1 MKKIRMKKIIAL
13 GMASVLIMAGIT
25 GCGQSNPYLKNIS
38 YSKYVDLCDY
48 KGVEASKVTFE
59 ITDEE
64 VQSAIDEEMYD
75 YVTYDPITDRAAK
88 EDDYANVTYKTTID
102 GKENENYSAQD
113 EDVVIGEDY
122 LFPEV
127 EEELVG
133 MKKGDNKK
141 IDVEITEDYA
151 YDDADI
157 GKKAT
162 VDVTLNE
169 ISKEIVPEYNDDFVK
184 ENTEYKDKAEYE
196 AAKKKEL
203 EESREE
209 EYKSA
214 AVQEIMQYL
223 LDNSKFNGYP
233 DDLYTECEEN
243 YNNDNEYSA
252 SMYGME
258 LSEFEEMLGLDED
271 TKKQD
276 IINNVNSELIMG
288 AIAQKEKISCSKK
301 EVDQFVKDNYATYG
315 YESAED
321 FLKDYSEE
329 EVGYQLTYQ
338 KVADFLYDNAKLT
351 EISEDEYNEQQTQL
365 YDDTEASDEEI
376 EGSGEG
382 DAEED
387 SEDGE
392 DSETTQKGDSEEQE
406 EETTEKAAE

>member
-1 MKKIRMKKIIAL
+1 MKKIIAL

-113 EDVVIGEDY
+113 EDVVIGEGY

-133 MKKGDNKK
+133 MKTGDNKK

-351 EISEDEYNEQQTQL
+351 EISEDEYNEQQAQL

-376 EGSGEG
+376 EGSAEG
-382 DAEED
+382 DVEEESED
-387 SEDGE
+387 GSEDGE
-392 DSETTQKGDSEEQE
+392 DSETTQKGNSEEQE

>member
-1 MKKIRMKKIIAL
+1 MKKIIAL

-113 EDVVIGEDY
+113 EDVVIGEGY

-133 MKKGDNKK
+133 MKTGDNKK

-203 EESREE
+203 EENREE

-351 EISEDEYNEQQTQL
+351 EISEDEYNEQQAQL

-376 EGSGEG
+376 EGSAEG
-382 DAEED
+382 DVEEESED
-387 SEDGE
+387 GSEDGE

>member
-1 MKKIRMKKIIAL
+1 MKKIIAL

-365 YDDTEASDEEI
+365 YNDTEASDEEI

>member
-1 MKKIRMKKIIAL
+1 MKKIIAL

-113 EDVVIGEDY
+113 EDVVIGEGY

-133 MKKGDNKK
+133 MKTGDNKK

-258 LSEFEEMLGLDED
+258 LSEFKEMLGLDED

-351 EISEDEYNEQQTQL
+351 EISEDEYNEQQAQL

-376 EGSGEG
+376 EGSAEG
-382 DAEED
+382 DVEEDSEDD

-406 EETTEKAAE
+406 KETTEKAAE

>member
-1 MKKIRMKKIIAL
+1 MKKIIAL

-113 EDVVIGEDY
+113 EDVVIGEGY

-133 MKKGDNKK
+133 MKTGDNKK

-351 EISEDEYNEQQTQL
+351 EISEDEYNEQQAQL

-376 EGSGEG
+376 EGSAEG
-382 DAEED
+382 DVE
-387 SEDGE
+387 E
-392 DSETTQKGDSEEQE
+392 DSETTQKGASEEQE

>member
-1 MKKIRMKKIIAL
+1 MKKIIAL
-13 GMASVLIMAGIT
+13 GMASVMIMAGIT

-133 MKKGDNKK
+133 MKTGDNKK

-351 EISEDEYNEQQTQL
+351 EISEDEYNEQQAQL

-387 SEDGE
+387 SE
-392 DSETTQKGDSEEQE
+392 TTQKGDSEEQE

>member
-1 MKKIRMKKIIAL
+1 MKKIIAL

-196 AAKKKEL
+196 AAKKKKL

>member
-1 MKKIRMKKIIAL
+1 MKKIIAL
-13 GMASVLIMAGIT
+13 GMASVLIMAAIT

-113 EDVVIGEDY
+113 EDVVIGEGY

-133 MKKGDNKK
+133 MKTGDNKK

-169 ISKEIVPEYNDDFVK
+169 ISKEIVPEYNDD
-184 ENTEYKDKAEYE
+184 
-196 AAKKKEL
+196 L
-203 EESREE
+203 
-209 EYKSA
+209 
-214 AVQEIMQYL
+214 
-223 LDNSKFNGYP
+223 
-233 DDLYTECEEN
+233 
-243 YNNDNEYSA
+243 
-252 SMYGME
+252 
-258 LSEFEEMLGLDED
+258 
-271 TKKQD
+271 
-276 IINNVNSELIMG
+276 
-288 AIAQKEKISCSKK
+288 
-301 EVDQFVKDNYATYG
+301 
-315 YESAED
+315 
-321 FLKDYSEE
+321 
-329 EVGYQLTYQ
+329 
-338 KVADFLYDNAKLT
+338 
-351 EISEDEYNEQQTQL
+351 
-365 YDDTEASDEEI
+365 
-376 EGSGEG
+376 
-382 DAEED
+382 
-387 SEDGE
+387 
-392 DSETTQKGDSEEQE
+392 
-406 EETTEKAAE
+406 

>member
-1 MKKIRMKKIIAL
+1 
-13 GMASVLIMAGIT
+13 MASVLIMAGIT

-113 EDVVIGEDY
+113 EDVVIGEGY

-133 MKKGDNKK
+133 MKTGDNKK

-351 EISEDEYNEQQTQL
+351 EISEDEYNEQQAQL

-376 EGSGEG
+376 EGSAEG
-382 DAEED
+382 DVE
-387 SEDGE
+387 E

>member
-1 MKKIRMKKIIAL
+1 MKKIIAL
-13 GMASVLIMAGIT
+13 GMASVLIMAAIT

-102 GKENENYSAQD
+102 GKENENYSTQD
-113 EDVVIGEDY
+113 EDVVIGEGY

-133 MKKGDNKK
+133 MKTGDNKK

>member
-1 MKKIRMKKIIAL
+1 MKKIIAL

-88 EDDYANVTYKTTID
+88 EDDYANVTYKTMID

-133 MKKGDNKK
+133 MKTGDNKK

-351 EISEDEYNEQQTQL
+351 EISEDEYNEQQAQL
-365 YDDTEASDEEI
+365 YDDKEASDEEI

>member
-1 MKKIRMKKIIAL
+1 MKKIIAL

-133 MKKGDNKK
+133 MKTGDNKK

-258 LSEFEEMLGLDED
+258 LPEFEEMLGLDED

>member
-1 MKKIRMKKIIAL
+1 MKKIIAL

-75 YVTYDPITDRAAK
+75 YVTYDPIIDRAAK

-113 EDVVIGEDY
+113 EDVVIGEGY

-133 MKKGDNKK
+133 MKTGDNKK

>member
-1 MKKIRMKKIIAL
+1 MKKIIAL

-113 EDVVIGEDY
+113 EDVVIGEGY

-133 MKKGDNKK
+133 MKTGDNKK

-351 EISEDEYNEQQTQL
+351 EISEDEYNEQQAQL

-376 EGSGEG
+376 EGSAEG
-382 DAEED
+382 DVE
-387 SEDGE
+387 E

>member
-1 MKKIRMKKIIAL
+1 MKKIIAL

-133 MKKGDNKK
+133 MKTGDNKK

>member
-1 MKKIRMKKIIAL
+1 
-13 GMASVLIMAGIT
+13 MASVLIMAGIT

-113 EDVVIGEDY
+113 EDVVIGEGY

-133 MKKGDNKK
+133 MKTGDNKK

-351 EISEDEYNEQQTQL
+351 EISEDEYNEQQAQL
-365 YDDTEASDEEI
+365 YDDTGASDEEI
-376 EGSGEG
+376 EGSAEG
-382 DAEED
+382 DVEED

>member
-1 MKKIRMKKIIAL
+1 MKKIIAL

-133 MKKGDNKK
+133 MKTGDNKK

-392 DSETTQKGDSEEQE
+392 DSETTQKGDSEEQK

>member
-1 MKKIRMKKIIAL
+1 MKKIIAL
-13 GMASVLIMAGIT
+13 GMASVMIMAGIT

-133 MKKGDNKK
+133 MKTGDNKK

-351 EISEDEYNEQQTQL
+351 EISEDEYNEQQAQL

>member
-1 MKKIRMKKIIAL
+1 MKKIIAL

-113 EDVVIGEDY
+113 EDVVIGEGY

-133 MKKGDNKK
+133 MKTGDNKK

-301 EVDQFVKDNYATYG
+301 EIDQFVKDNYATYG

-351 EISEDEYNEQQTQL
+351 EISEDEYNEQQAQL

-387 SEDGE
+387 LEDGE

>member
-1 MKKIRMKKIIAL
+1 MKKIIAL

-113 EDVVIGEDY
+113 EDVVIGEGY

-133 MKKGDNKK
+133 MKTGDNKK

-288 AIAQKEKISCSKK
+288 TIAQKEKISCSKK

-351 EISEDEYNEQQTQL
+351 EISEDEYNEQQAQL

-376 EGSGEG
+376 EGSAEG
-382 DAEED
+382 DVEEESED
-387 SEDGE
+387 GSEDGE
-392 DSETTQKGDSEEQE
+392 DSETTQKGNSEEQE

>member
-1 MKKIRMKKIIAL
+1 MKKIIAL

-113 EDVVIGEDY
+113 EDVVIGEGY

-133 MKKGDNKK
+133 MKTGDNKK

-329 EVGYQLTYQ
+329 EVGYQLIYQ

-351 EISEDEYNEQQTQL
+351 EISEDEYNEQQAQL

-376 EGSGEG
+376 EGSAEG
-382 DAEED
+382 DVEED

-392 DSETTQKGDSEEQE
+392 DSETTQKGDFEEQE

>member
-1 MKKIRMKKIIAL
+1 MKKIIAL

-25 GCGQSNPYLKNIS
+25 GCRQSNPYLKNIS

-113 EDVVIGEDY
+113 EDVVIGEGY

-133 MKKGDNKK
+133 MKTGDNKK

>member
-1 MKKIRMKKIIAL
+1 MKKIIAL

-133 MKKGDNKK
+133 MKTGDSKK

-351 EISEDEYNEQQTQL
+351 EISEDEYNEQQAQL

>member
-1 MKKIRMKKIIAL
+1 MKKIIAL

-133 MKKGDNKK
+133 MKTGDNKK

-351 EISEDEYNEQQTQL
+351 EISEDEYNEQQAQL

>member
-1 MKKIRMKKIIAL
+1 MKKIIAL

-113 EDVVIGEDY
+113 EDVVIGEGY

-133 MKKGDNKK
+133 MKTGDNKK

-351 EISEDEYNEQQTQL
+351 EISEDEYNEQQAQL

-376 EGSGEG
+376 EGSAEG
-382 DAEED
+382 DVEED

-392 DSETTQKGDSEEQE
+392 DSETTQKGASEEQE

>member
-1 MKKIRMKKIIAL
+1 MKKIIAL
-13 GMASVLIMAGIT
+13 GMASVMIMAGIT

-88 EDDYANVTYKTTID
+88 EDDYANVTYKTMID
-102 GKENENYSAQD
+102 GKENENYSAED
-113 EDVVIGEDY
+113 EDVVIGEGY

-133 MKKGDNKK
+133 MKTGDNKK
-141 IDVEITEDYA
+141 IDVKITEDYA

-288 AIAQKEKISCSKK
+288 AVAQKEKISCSKK

-351 EISEDEYNEQQTQL
+351 EISEDEYNEQQAQL

-376 EGSGEG
+376 EGSAEG
-382 DAEED
+382 DVEED
-387 SEDGE
+387 SEESE

>member
-1 MKKIRMKKIIAL
+1 MKKIIAL

-133 MKKGDNKK
+133 MKTGDNKK

-203 EESREE
+203 KESREE

>member
-1 MKKIRMKKIIAL
+1 MKKIIAL

-113 EDVVIGEDY
+113 EDVVIGEGY

-133 MKKGDNKK
+133 MKTGDNKK

-288 AIAQKEKISCSKK
+288 TIAQKEKISCSKK

-351 EISEDEYNEQQTQL
+351 EISEDEYNEQQAQL

-376 EGSGEG
+376 EGSAEG
-382 DAEED
+382 DVE
-387 SEDGE
+387 E

>member
-1 MKKIRMKKIIAL
+1 MKKIIAL

-133 MKKGDNKK
+133 MKTGDNKK
-141 IDVEITEDYA
+141 IEVEITEDYA

-351 EISEDEYNEQQTQL
+351 EISEDEYNEQQAQL

>member
-1 MKKIRMKKIIAL
+1 MKKIIAL
-13 GMASVLIMAGIT
+13 EMASVLIMAGIT

-133 MKKGDNKK
+133 MKTGDNKK

-351 EISEDEYNEQQTQL
+351 EISEDEYNEQQAQL

>member
-1 MKKIRMKKIIAL
+1 MKKIIAL

-133 MKKGDNKK
+133 MKTGDNKK

-196 AAKKKEL
+196 ASKKKEL

-351 EISEDEYNEQQTQL
+351 EISEDEYNEQQAQL

>member
-1 MKKIRMKKIIAL
+1 
-13 GMASVLIMAGIT
+13 MAGIT

-102 GKENENYSAQD
+102 GKENENYSAED
-113 EDVVIGEDY
+113 EDVVIGEGY

-133 MKKGDNKK
+133 MKTGDNKK
-141 IDVEITEDYA
+141 IDVKITEDYA

-288 AIAQKEKISCSKK
+288 AVAQKEKISCSKK

-351 EISEDEYNEQQTQL
+351 EISEDEYNEQQAQL

-376 EGSGEG
+376 EGSAEG
-382 DAEED
+382 DVEED
-387 SEDGE
+387 SEESE

>member
-1 MKKIRMKKIIAL
+1 MKKIIAL

-75 YVTYDPITDRAAK
+75 YVTYDPIIDRAAK

-113 EDVVIGEDY
+113 EDVVIGEGY

-133 MKKGDNKK
+133 MKTGDNKK

-406 EETTEKAAE
+406 EETTEKVAE

>member
-1 MKKIRMKKIIAL
+1 MKKIIAL

-113 EDVVIGEDY
+113 EDVVIGEGY

-133 MKKGDNKK
+133 MKTGDNKK

-351 EISEDEYNEQQTQL
+351 EISEDEYNEQQARL

>member
-1 MKKIRMKKIIAL
+1 MKKIIAL

-64 VQSAIDEEMYD
+64 VQSAIDEKMYD

-113 EDVVIGEDY
+113 EDVVIGEGY

-133 MKKGDNKK
+133 MKTGDNKK

-351 EISEDEYNEQQTQL
+351 EISEDEYNEQQAQL

-376 EGSGEG
+376 EGSAEG
-382 DAEED
+382 DVEED

>member
-1 MKKIRMKKIIAL
+1 MKKIIAL

-113 EDVVIGEDY
+113 EDVVIGEGY

-133 MKKGDNKK
+133 MKTGDNKK

-351 EISEDEYNEQQTQL
+351 EISEDEYNEQQAQL
-365 YDDTEASDEEI
+365 YDDTGASDEEI
-376 EGSGEG
+376 EGSAEG
-382 DAEED
+382 DVEED

>member
-1 MKKIRMKKIIAL
+1 MKKIIAL

-88 EDDYANVTYKTTID
+88 EDDYANVTYKTMID